1 MKYKFM
7 KKYASE
13 HCIRTMA
20 RVLGVSSSAYYRWL
34 KTPISQRKFQDI
46 QLIAKIKKYQE
57 EFKFSY
63 GGERLTRHIKKEE
76 GIKLGHNRVSRLMKE
91 HGLGAKRKIKW
102 RKPKES
108 KDLKSTIPNLLARK
122 FDVSKPNTVWV
133 SDISYIKTNRGW
145 EYLCVIIDLHS
156 RMIVG
161 WSFENNMETTMVIEA
176 FRRAL
181 SNRNYPKDVM
191 FHTDRGSQYT
201 SDDFT
206 KEIKKNDFIQS
217 MSRKGNCW
225 DNACVESFFKSLK
238 YEYLYPYG
246 VKNTTETRLTLF
258 EYIEV
263 FYNKKRL
270 HSTLGYLSPV
280 EYEKKCA

>member
-1 MKYKFM
+1 
-7 KKYASE
+7 
-13 HCIRTMA
+13 
-20 RVLGVSSSAYYRWL
+20 
-34 KTPISQRKFQDI
+34 
-46 QLIAKIKKYQE
+46 
-57 EFKFSY
+57 
-63 GGERLTRHIKKEE
+63 
-76 GIKLGHNRVSRLMKE
+76 
-91 HGLGAKRKIKW
+91 
-102 RKPKES
+102 
-108 KDLKSTIPNLLARK
+108 
-122 FDVSKPNTVWV
+122 
-133 SDISYIKTNRGW
+133 
-145 EYLCVIIDLHS
+145 
-156 RMIVG
+156 MIVG
-161 WSFENNMETTMVIEA
+161 WSFENNMGTAMVIEA

-181 SNRNYPKDVM
+181 SNRSYPKDVM

-206 KEIKKNDFIQS
+206 KEIKKNNFIQS

-258 EYIEV
+258 EYTEV

-270 HSTLGYLSPV
+270 HSTLGFLSPA